1 MTLAFE
7 FEDANSKLVGV
18 VSVVDIDSDEHVDD
32 GLVQI
37 LKLKYSSDFEVKYL
51 VKMFK
56 LKF

>member
-7 FEDANSKLVGV
+7 FEDANSKLVGI